1 VGDRQPMLESSL
13 AGHARSARAAG
24 RRAAPKGEADTN
36 PLLRLQQAAGNRAV
50 VAALGQAKLE
60 VGRVDDPLEAEA
72 DEMASRV
79 VQMLQSSSDGVS
91 PSGGSALGHANEGL
105 ARTIR
110 RRPYTPGQ
118 SSPAGG
124 LLDGDVE
131 QALTSARSGGTP
143 LPGIVRSR
151 MENAFEAD
159 FSGVK
164 VHRGAAASEL
174 SGYLGAKAF
183 TVGGDIFLRDG
194 MPDTATTGGQS
205 LLAHELAHTVQQGA
219 SAPLAARQVQRE
231 EDDSLLDQEIDSD
244 MEMEAEEE

>member
-1 VGDRQPMLESSL
+1 MGDRQPMLESSV
-13 AGHARSARAAG
+13 AGHARSARAVG
-24 RRAAPKGEADTN
+24 RRAALMGEADTN
-36 PLLRLQQAAGNRAV
+36 PLLRLQRAVGNRAV

-60 VGRVDDPLEAEA
+60 VGRVDDPLEAQA
-72 DEMASRV
+72 DEVAARV
-79 VQMLQSSSDGVS
+79 VQTLQSSSDGVS
-91 PSGGSALGHANEGL
+91 PSGASAPGHAYEGL
-105 ARTIR
+105 ARTIQR
-110 RRPYTPGQ
+110 LPYTPGQ

-131 QALTSARSGGTP
+131 RALTSARSGGTP
-143 LPGIVRSR
+143 LPGTVRAR

-164 VHRGAAASEL
+164 VHRGPAASEL

-219 SAPLAARQVQRE
+219 SAPLAARQVQRQE
-231 EDDSLLDQEIDSD
+231 ELAGLEEEIESGA
-244 MEMEAEEE
+244 EMEAEEE